1 MYYDFGSTRFVSP
14 GALVPFGS
22 FRTDDHTLKV
32 GVNYR
37 FNFASPVV
45 ARY

>member
-1 MYYDFGSTRFVSP
+1 
-14 GALVPFGS
+14 VPFGT
-22 FRTDDHTLKV
+22 FHNDEHTLKF

-37 FNFASPVV
+37 FNFAAPVA

>member
-1 MYYDFGSTRFVSP
+1 
-14 GALVPFGS
+14 VPFGS
-22 FRTDDHTLKV
+22 FHNDEHTLKA